1 MRACRPSLLTC
12 LLLAALPATRP
23 ALATGVAAAARAAGP
38 VVKAPRGRP
47 HRVTPRRFSFTPISL
62 RELVKVRLPGSPAS
76 FLPEGWEPAATS
88 SYAGDLHRTTIDLGL
103 RRQFSGHKSAELG
116 ARITVL
122 DCISIDNAGRF
133 ALGNHGS
140 KVHGL
145 VGFTYRY

>member
-23 ALATGVAAAARAAGP
+23 ALATGVAAAPAAGP
-38 VVKAPRGRP
+38 VVAASPGRP